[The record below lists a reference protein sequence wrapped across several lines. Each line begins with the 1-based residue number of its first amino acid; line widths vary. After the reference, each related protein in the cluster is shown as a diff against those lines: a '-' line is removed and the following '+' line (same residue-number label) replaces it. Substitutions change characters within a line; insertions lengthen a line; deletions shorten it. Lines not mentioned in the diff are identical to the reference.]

1 MSSSNQ
7 NLLPPNA
14 TRLERNVAQ
23 LSVSVTNLPVAI
35 VDLQRVAACPVPF
48 LPWLAWAR
56 RVEYWDAAWSDSQK
70 RQVIA
75 DARLFNQQRGT
86 RSSISSLLSQMLPTV
101 NYQLIAWHELSPKGV
116 PFSFVVEVDPAQQ
129 ISIEQAQRI
138 HTAVD
143 ATKSA
148 RDLYSV
154 AARIGLGS
162 DSRVFT
168 AGATRESH
176 RVSMSTSA

>member
-1 MSSSNQ
+1 MS

-14 TRLERNVAQ
+14 SRLERNVAQ
-23 LSVSVTNLPVAI
+23 LSVAVTDLPVAI

-56 RVEYWDAAWSDSQK
+56 RVEYWDADWSEAKK
-70 RQVIA
+70 RQVISQ
-75 DARLFNQQRGT
+75 ARLFNQRRGT
-86 RSSISSLLSQMLPTV
+86 RSSIATLLNQMLPSIS
-101 NYQLIAWHELSPKGV
+101 YQLIAWHQLSPKGV

-148 RDLYSV
+148 RDQYSIT
-154 AARIGLGS
+154 ARIGLGGDDS
-162 DSRVFT
+162 QSRVFT

-176 RVSMSTSA
+176 RVSISTSA

>member
-1 MSSSNQ
+1 MSSQ
-7 NLLPPNA
+7 NNSHLLPPNA
-14 TRLERNVAQ
+14 SRLERNVAQ
-23 LSVSVTNLPVAI
+23 LSVAMTNLPVAI
-35 VDLQRVAACPVPF
+35 VDLHRVAACPSAF

-56 RVEYWDAAWSDSQK
+56 RVEYWDADWSDSQK

-86 RSSISSLLSQMLPTV
+86 RSSISSLLDQMLPTIDC
-101 NYQLIAWHELSPKGV
+101 QLIAWHELSPKGV
-116 PFSFVVEVDPAQQ
+116 PFSFVVHVDPAQQ

-154 AARIGLGS
+154 AARVGS
-162 DSRVFT
+162 QSRVFT

-176 RVSMSTSA
+176 RVSMSTRV